1 MPSADRRVTADDLAA
16 RAAARDRE
24 AERLRTMGQ
33 DERLAELGRADN
45 APQAFAPVRDWNN
58 TSNVITGAPPWFSYI
73 KEDLLRRTANL
84 SHKVM
89 YGYGL
94 SPEEQ
99 ETYQRLQKQ
108 YEDLS
113 KLEGE
118 YSLPF
123 SITGNPADTVDFTPE
138 QLLRARD
145 SEQFAARL
153 LSSATGMQDLP
164 PAEIRHFQ
172 ERIVTSLP
180 HLPDLVS
187 KQQQAERSAREIAES
202 SNAEKRSAFERDARQ
217 ANEAYDKSLRE
228 YDTRFDLNNSR
239 QIDLERA
246 IQSANALTNP
256 EEVLRADPTYKSDLD
271 RFFRRIKKQNPHH
284 EEFLTQYALATD
296 RDVPFEQRWAAHKQ
310 ALEIARK
317 ANELEGQELEKKKP
331 VRGEVP
337 QPEYLPLPH
346 ADTEENLLSRI
357 GAVGQQRKNAETY
370 ARVAP
375 MNQFHQM
382 AQHGVMRDVE
392 SQKRYI
398 DRANEGIHRAE
409 ERDIA
414 GRVNPMVNEG
424 VQPVYSRVQN
434 YRNLWQKNVIDA
446 LEKEAKKNLLA
457 EIMPQLHAQYASTGE
472 YHTGKR
478 EKMERKYIER
488 MQEQLERDRAK
499 ILYETERESQNRAE
513 ADLNR
518 MLQGAQVAGSAEQHQ
533 HEANLRASEASR
545 NLGMINKELSA
556 RDAQALSQLANTRQQ
571 QQQNE
576 ITERMRAHQ
585 ERQLEPWK
593 RLQMASH
600 INAAHASPAEMTT
613 GAAQQ
618 AAPRPPNPMNTT
630 MGLMGQMFGMANP
643 TAPNPI
649 GFKKGGSVKAK
660 YASGGRL
667 PSLVEQLD
675 IMAHPEGEKHTRM
688 HTDALAHMS
697 HPLQERHEPK
707 KAKKSTP
714 SLPKSPGMKIV
725 PETHAERFA
734 QMAKHVQAD
743 PYDKDLNTIA
753 GEMRDNYRPNPM
765 NNWINHVSAEMLAN
779 NTGDPLVN
787 MGVGAK
793 NAMLAN
799 EKHVDRELLAKKN
812 AADLYHQMNESLR
825 NQHKFLA
832 DYDAKMR
839 EHEETA
845 RHHRAHEGLTAGH
858 YNEIGRH
865 HRALEESARQKYQ
878 VGHEPIH
885 VGDRVINPTRKI
897 GLTPQDRAA
906 LEANKKTL
914 DVFEE
919 KLVPYERMKSFIG
932 RKKME
937 NDLPLTGPVISRVG
951 NWTDTAREYQRHLN
965 DIVSGDFPSG
975 VLTNAKLRFTERK
988 KPTEADSIEATEE
1001 FVEDRSATAQKHLAF
1016 RKFVQ
1021 EMGAYEIP
1029 PRISTAAYEK
1039 WLDNNEE
1046 GDPVDYVKAMLEG
1059 TEVRPSS
1066 RHSGENHQSSAAL
1079 AHSIGIR

>member
-1 MPSADRRVTADDLAA
+1 MPKFGAERAI
-16 RAAARDRE
+16 AAAHADIRANRERE
-24 AERLRTMGQ
+24 AERLRTMEQ
-33 DERLAELGRADN
+33 ADRLAELGQADN

-58 TSNVITGAPPWFSYI
+58 TSNVITAAPPWFSHI

-84 SHKVM
+84 SHKIM

-99 ETYQRLQKQ
+99 ETYNRLQQQ

-113 KLEGE
+113 KLEKD

-145 SEQFAARL
+145 SEEFAARL

-164 PAEIRHFQ
+164 PIEVKHFQ

-180 HLPDLVS
+180 HLPDLVG
-187 KQQQAERSAREIAES
+187 KQQQAEQSARKMVER
-202 SNAEKRSAFERDARQ
+202 SNAERRSAFELDQKHADEEYQRARKDYNQATSRYLADNALYDADKAHAKARHNFDV
-217 ANEAYDKSLRE
+217 AKRALSELLPAYQNKHNYSFGNQRLYDALTDSLRE
-228 YDTRFDLNNSR
+228 RLGYLSSSIPRDTTDPELLHLKKIGSNVRVPDTYEEYAKT
-239 QIDLERA
+239 LEELHK
-246 IQSANALTNP
+246 ALEAAEPKLTKESGLARPVAP
-256 EEVLRADPTYKSDLD
+256 EEPT
-271 RFFRRIKKQNPHH
+271 RR
-284 EEFLTQYALATD
+284 
-296 RDVPFEQRWAAHKQ
+296 
-310 ALEIARK
+310 
-317 ANELEGQELEKKKP
+317 
-331 VRGEVP
+331 EVS
-337 QPEYLPLPH
+337 QPEYIPFPH

-382 AQHGVMRDVE
+382 AQHGVMRGVE
-392 SQKRYI
+392 NHERYI
-398 DRANEGIHRAE
+398 HRANEGIRRAD

-414 GRVNPMVNEG
+414 GRVNPMVNAG
-424 VQPVYSRVQN
+424 VSPAHSRAED
-434 YRNLWQKNVIDA
+434 YRNRWQKNVIDA

-478 EKMERKYIER
+478 EKMEKKYIER

-499 ILYETERESQNRAE
+499 ILYESERESQNRAE

-556 RDAQALSQLANTRQQ
+556 RDAQALSQLAHTRQQ

-688 HTDALAHMS
+688 NTDALAHMS

-707 KAKKSTP
+707 KTKKSAP

-765 NNWINHVSAEMLAN
+765 HNWINHVSAEMLAN

-799 EKHVDRELLAKKN
+799 DKQYDRELLAKKN

-825 NQHKFLA
+825 HQHKFLA
-832 DYDAKMR
+832 EYDASMR
-839 EHEETA
+839 GHEETA
-845 RHHRAHEGLTAGH
+845 RHNRAHEGLTAAH

-865 HRALEESARQKYQ
+865 HRALEDAAQVKAQPHLNQRETKEIFERARSNINVIKGVNDIQRDIEGTMTGPIVGRLKELVKTDDADLIETKANQITLNYQ
-878 VGHEPIH
+878 RGARNLPRAQQTMNMIKDSKQGIKHSLETNRETQRFFGEEALANLQDDVYTLFYGGIPPH
-885 VGDRVINPTRKI
+885 VIEKKLDVQLDNEGKIVHSPYQIEEHGNPNKEYNDRVIAEMQRRGKI
-897 GLTPQDRAA
+897 
-906 LEANKKTL
+906 
-914 DVFEE
+914 
-919 KLVPYERMKSFIG
+919 
-932 RKKME
+932 
-937 NDLPLTGPVISRVG
+937 
-951 NWTDTAREYQRHLN
+951 
-965 DIVSGDFPSG
+965 
-975 VLTNAKLRFTERK
+975 
-988 KPTEADSIEATEE
+988 
-1001 FVEDRSATAQKHLAF
+1001 
-1016 RKFVQ
+1016 
-1021 EMGAYEIP
+1021 
-1029 PRISTAAYEK
+1029 
-1039 WLDNNEE
+1039 
-1046 GDPVDYVKAMLEG
+1046 
-1059 TEVRPSS
+1059 
-1066 RHSGENHQSSAAL
+1066 
-1079 AHSIGIR
+1079 